1 MAENEAGMGGAA
13 PAIERPGLSEAE
25 LERRRGKPWTL
36 RVVGSADVGPRMRR
50 VQLTADNLDGFEP
63 KPGQEIVLHIPQAGE
78 PARRHYTIR
87 RYDAKTRLIDVDF
100 VLHDHDT
107 PGVQWAREARPGQS
121 IDIRGPRGRI
131 GLASADWHLLTGD
144 ETAIPAILAVL
155 EALPAGAKAHVFIE
169 IGSDAD
175 KQEVKS
181 AASVILTWVSRK
193 GVEPG
198 PSHVMLKVVQ
208 GFALPPGRGSAIVIG
223 ETSNVRAQRHDLIAR
238 GMERGQ
244 IFAEGYWRP
253 GRIGGHD
260 HVDRE

>member
-1 MAENEAGMGGAA
+1 MADNDVRAA
-13 PAIERPGLSEAE
+13 PTLERPPLSEAE

-36 RVVGSADVGPRMRR
+36 RVVGAADLTPRMRR
-50 VQLTADNLDGFEP
+50 VQLTADTLDGFEP
-63 KPGQEIVLHIPQAGE
+63 KPGQEIVLQIPQPDE

-87 RYDAKTRLIDVDF
+87 RFDPKTRIIDVDF

-107 PGVQWAREARPGQS
+107 PGVRWARDARPGQS

-131 GLASADWHLLTGD
+131 GLAPADWHLLTGD

-155 EALPAGAKAHVFIE
+155 ESLPAGAKAHVFIE
-169 IGSDAD
+169 IGAESD
-175 KQEVKS
+175 KQEAHT
-181 AASVILTWVSRK
+181 AAALNLTWLKRE
-193 GVEPG
+193 GPPG
-198 PSHVMLKVVQ
+198 PSHVMLKAVQ
-208 GFALPPGRGSAIVIG
+208 GFKFPPGRGSGIIIG